1 MPNMRTF
8 KSIDTF
14 GVFII
19 IIIQVSLAWLAQLT
33 QSALYQFSDVEQ
45 IVRLPHVD
53 SALPYHSLVLFY
65 KNVLEQGVQNTV
77 EHIVLPNLSQF
88 GSRLLTAG
96 AASSLLPPL

>member
-1 MPNMRTF
+1 MGTI

-14 GVFII
+14 GVFFK
-19 IIIQVSLAWLAQLT
+19 IIIQVSLAWAVQLT

-53 SALPYHSLVLFY
+53 TALPYHSHVLFY
-65 KNVLEQGVQNTV
+65 NNVLEQGVQNTV
-77 EHIVLPNLSQF
+77 QRVVLPNLSQF